1 MAPYKAEKIIERMGG
16 GSEMLIPEKRGD
28 GFQTI
33 FLIYFLNFN
42 DTLPETINSFSSS
55 LSRAFLGDWLDHR
68 FNS

>member
-1 MAPYKAEKIIERMGG
+1 
-16 GSEMLIPEKRGD
+16 MLIPEKRGD